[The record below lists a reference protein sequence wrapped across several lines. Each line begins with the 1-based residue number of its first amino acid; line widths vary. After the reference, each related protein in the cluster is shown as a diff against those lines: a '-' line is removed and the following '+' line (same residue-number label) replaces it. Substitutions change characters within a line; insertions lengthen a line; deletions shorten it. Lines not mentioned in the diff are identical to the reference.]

1 MPDGVTTI
9 GGRAF
14 YSCSSLTSIT
24 IPDRVTTIGEEAF
37 KICSNLTKIY
47 CKATTPPTLGSN
59 AFDCTIIYVPQ
70 ASVEAYKSADGWSE
84 YANRIEGYDF

>member
-1 MPDGVTTI
+1 MIYVDD
-9 GGRAF
+9 F
-14 YSCSSLTSIT
+14 HY
-24 IPDRVTTIGEEAF
+24 
-37 KICSNLTKIY
+37 CSNLTKIY

-59 AFDCTIIYVPQ
+59 AFDYTIIYVPQ